1 MIISVDEL
9 KKNINCGDMSDTKI
23 LSWLKSIEST
33 IRAFTQN
40 NFQNRNIRFKAES
53 SSNGCLLGVSPFLRV
68 GDTVQISKS
77 GVNDGLYT
85 VVDISEGQTMLDR
98 EIFPVPSN
106 LVTKIEYPDD
116 VIQCAVD
123 LFEWKKEFGGKV
135 GIKSES
141 ETLSRHSESVTYEDS
156 STLFMGYPTGI
167 LKGLSSIHFKARF

>member
-9 KKNINCGDMSDTKI
+9 KQNIDCGDMSDTKI
-23 LSWLKSIEST
+23 LSWLKSVEST
-33 IRAFTQN
+33 IRAFTHN

-53 SSNGCLLGVSPFLRV
+53 SSNGLLLGDSPFLKIN
-68 GDTVQISKS
+68 DTVQISKS

-85 VVDISEGQTMLDR
+85 VVNIFEGQTTLDR
-98 EIFPVPSN
+98 EIFPVSSN
-106 LVTKIEYPDD
+106 LVTKIEYPAD
-116 VIQCAVD
+116 VKQCAID
-123 LFEWKKEFGGKV
+123 LFEWKMNFGGKV

-167 LKGLSSIHFKARF
+167 LKGLSLYCKARF

>member
-1 MIISVDEL
+1 MIISVDKL
-9 KKNINCGDMSDTKI
+9 KQNIDYGDMSDSKI

-40 NFQNRNIRFKAES
+40 NFQNRNIRFRAES
-53 SSNGCLLGVSPFLRV
+53 SSNGYLLGDSPFLRV

-77 GVNDGLYT
+77 GVNDGIYT

-123 LFEWKKEFGGKV
+123 LFEWKKDFGGKV

-167 LKGLSSIHFKARF
+167 LKGLSLYCKARF

>member
-1 MIISVDEL
+1 MIISVDKL
-9 KKNINCGDMSDTKI
+9 KLTIECADMSDVKI
-23 LSWLKSIEST
+23 ISWLKSIEST

-40 NFQNRNIRFKAES
+40 NFQNRNIRFRAES
-53 SSNGCLLGVSPFLRV
+53 SSNGYLFGDSPFLRV

-77 GVNDGLYT
+77 GVNDGIYT

-123 LFEWKKEFGGKV
+123 LFEWKKDFGGKV

-167 LKGLSSIHFKARF
+167 LKGLSLYCKARF